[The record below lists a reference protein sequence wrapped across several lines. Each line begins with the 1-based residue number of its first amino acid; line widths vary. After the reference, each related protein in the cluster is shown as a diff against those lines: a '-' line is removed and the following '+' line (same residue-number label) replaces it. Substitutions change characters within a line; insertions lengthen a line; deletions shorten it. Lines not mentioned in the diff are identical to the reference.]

1 MLVLNV
7 APVERGPLLSF
18 DVSGPLGPA
27 FLLPR
32 TEIAEREAHFLSMLA
47 QAAGVAMSDRCQ
59 GILTATLGLVDST
72 ALKNFGKRRFSLR
85 AYLTD
90 GLGRQVEPA
99 TVEAWDR
106 LSSEAG
112 RLLRDRVSRQ
122 RQILA
127 PLDPVL
133 AVPAMLGAPELPDG
147 EITGALQDYVDFL
160 ATAAAKTGLEG
171 DVTVA
176 DDLLNS
182 IADYAISFDLLVAT
196 RVPLDEPFLV
206 TYAERRAL
214 QISWFRHRANQE
226 VVLADARSNHVTIEA
241 KDPNTKIT
249 KVKAHVPGTREQI
262 YGGFSGRRTDQYW
275 TTYAS
280 DLDRDYRAS
289 LTFQVKPLARLEAV
303 PYAVSVALLLLT
315 AGMWKAEVRQLS
327 QLALIAGP
335 SALAAS
341 VLLARESTTLGT
353 RLRGPMTWAVAG
365 SLGLLVASAVALFL
379 EWSPTDAAGWFM
391 SWWPVR

>member
-1 MLVLNV
+1 
-7 APVERGPLLSF
+7 
-18 DVSGPLGPA
+18 
-27 FLLPR
+27 
-32 TEIAEREAHFLSMLA
+32 
-47 QAAGVAMSDRCQ
+47 MSDRCQ

-341 VLLARESTTLGT
+341 VLLARESTTLGA